1 MKIELEQVNNK
12 NGLGSVDSRLFVD
25 KIRSEEA
32 NRARAFVTR
41 GGGGGGGAPHIKWLA
56 MLVVLLRP
64 GCKFRILV
72 SLTVF
77 WAKRYYSREG
87 LV

>member
-1 MKIELEQVNNK
+1 MKMQLEFNK
-12 NGLGSVDSRLFVD
+12 NALSSVESRLFVD

-32 NRARAFVTR
+32 NRARAFVTQ
-41 GGGGGGGAPHIKWLA
+41 GGGGGAPHIKGLG

-77 WAKRYYSREG
+77 WAKRYYI
-87 LV
+87 

>member
-1 MKIELEQVNNK
+1 MLIPRKNDLSLELNK
-12 NGLGSVDSRLFVD
+12 NALGSVESRLFVD

-32 NRARAFVTR
+32 NRVRAFVTR
-41 GGGGGGGAPHIKWLA
+41 GGGGGEGDAPHIKGLA
-56 MLVVLLRP
+56 MLFVLLRP

-77 WAKRYYSREG
+77 WAKRYYI
-87 LV
+87 

>member
-1 MKIELEQVNNK
+1 MKMQLEFNK
-12 NGLGSVDSRLFVD
+12 NALSSVESRLFVD

-41 GGGGGGGAPHIKWLA
+41 GGGGASHIKGLG

-77 WAKRYYSREG
+77 WAKRYYI
-87 LV
+87 